1 MDGLISS
8 FQQYAN
14 RFNAFNHNHESSKD
28 DDKTKNKN
36 NPNNTSANTDKTVAS
51 TLVGRGSY
59 DITDREGQ
67 GGNQGG
73 QHSNTPSSKVQ
84 NTGDIQFGGL
94 VGDAIAREAIVD
106 AALKVVQGV
115 RETLLEE
122 FHKMLGVPSNQPS
135 SSGQSLNASVLT
147 NEMSLTFDATLVS
160 GGTSQQVSVSV
171 IFSQSFVQSNFLSAL
186 KGQELGISS
195 TSVNLNI
202 SSLMAQIDS
211 KGGGISFMDFS
222 FNMNVTQIQGNIQTT
237 GPDALTSVSLIDPL
251 VIDLGGNGVELSTD
265 HFEFDLDSDGTSD
278 QISAP
283 TGNSGFLALD
293 KNGDGKINNGNEL
306 FGTKSGDGFK
316 DLMAYDSNNDGKID
330 KDDPVFDKLRIWK
343 PDNQG
348 NGKLIGLGEV
358 GIGAIY
364 LDAKRNEQLFE
375 SASGEVLGV
384 QRKTA
389 AYERTDGTMGGIH
402 HIDLAKRQTNTKQ
415 GESDL
420 INKQRGLAAYKQSQD
435 ELNRLRFLNNRP
447 TDQESHEGLLGHYAQ
462 MGLSKENIG
471 LLNTTQE
478 KIAQKIDAI
487 KKGDVSE
494 EDLAIIQLDILLS
507 QNSSYQ
513 SGLLSILDSTI
524 FNGQVGKINSS
535 LFQYEALVNAQR
547 LLG

>member
-28 DDKTKNKN
+28 DDKAKNKN
-36 NPNNTSANTDKTVAS
+36 PNSTNTHADKTTAS
-51 TLVGRGSY
+51 TLIGKNY

-73 QHSNTPSSKVQ
+73 QNSNTSSNKVQ
-84 NTGDIQFGGL
+84 NSGNIQFGGL

-115 RETLLEE
+115 RDTLLEE
-122 FHKMLGVPSNQPS
+122 FHKALGVPSDKSNAE
-135 SSGQSLNASVLT
+135 QSLSTSVLT

-160 GGTSQQVSVSV
+160 GGQSQQVSVN
-171 IFSQSFVQSNFLSAL
+171 IMFSQSFVQSNFLAAL
-186 KGQELGISS
+186 QGQELGISS

-211 KGGGISFMDFS
+211 KGASLSSMDFTL
-222 FNMNVTQIQGNIQTT
+222 NMNITHIQGNIQTT

-251 VIDLGGNGVELSTD
+251 VIDLGGDGVELSTD
-265 HFEFDLDSDGTSD
+265 RFEFDLDSDGTSD
-278 QISAP
+278 QISMP

-293 KNGDGKINNGNEL
+293 KNGDGRINNGNEL

-316 DLMAYDSNNDGKID
+316 DLMAYDSNHDGKID
-330 KDDPVFDKLRIWK
+330 KNDPIFDKLRIWK

-364 LDAKRNEQLFE
+364 LNAQRNEQLFE
-375 SASGEVLGV
+375 GASGEVLGV

-389 AYERTDGTMGGIH
+389 AYERTDGSIGGIH
-402 HIDLAKRQTNTKQ
+402 HIDLAKRQANTKTD
-415 GESDL
+415 ETDH

-447 TDQESHEGLLGHYAQ
+447 TDQENHERILEHYAQ
-462 MGLSKENIG
+462 MGSVLGKENMG
-471 LLNTTQE
+471 LLNTAQE

-487 KKGDVSE
+487 KKGDISE
-494 EDLAIIQLDILLS
+494 EDLAMIQLDNLLS
-507 QNSSYQ
+507 QNSSHQ
-513 SGLLSILDSTI
+513 SALLSILDSTI
-524 FNGQVGKINSS
+524 FNGQVSQINSS
-535 LFQYEALVNAQR
+535 LFQYDALVHAQR